1 MSALLVKLAQNGV
14 SNEDLEKAAAL
25 NLFAKVAEAEGINLD
40 ALNDTQL
47 EALYSQFETE
57 VLPGLVGGGAATV
70 EDKLASLSQ
79 DDVFALFEKQ
89 AAAEGFSDADLQ
101 AVPDANLQQAFD
113 HFVENVLPEMAANG
127 WEPVMGDKAASAQVE
142 EAQAKL
148 AEADILGRH
157 MANSFHD
164 QLNKLAAE
172 LPVPL
177 PGAKSKG
184 ARFAESVDNRLRQ
197 AGALAKKYPK
207 TTAGLAAGGATLGA
221 AGVAARM
228 KKNSEKAASSPA
240 FEALAMQKAAEI
252 LEAHGIDP
260 ATGAAKEA
268 SFDELVE
275 ARAAEILEANGYTFG
290 G

>member
-184 ARFAESVDNRLRQ
+184 ARFAESVGNRLRQ